1 MGRFLSQPE
10 ITKRRSSLTIS
21 FPKNHKIRQP
31 EVCWWYRGWLNY
43 LIFLGKNYPR
53 NTIILEIILHGIP
66 CSSLEGIKS
75 IGIMSLTAQTN
86 TFTLLINIFLLFFI
100 QLEKPEICFSRI
112 KPDCISYIWKSL
124 SLLAYKLRISSV
136 REELRG
142 NYLK

>member
-10 ITKRRSSLTIS
+10 ITKSRSSLTIS

-75 IGIMSLTAQTN
+75 IGIMPLTAQTN
-86 TFTLLINIFLLFFI
+86 TLTLLINIFLLF
-100 QLEKPEICFSRI
+100 S
-112 KPDCISYIWKSL
+112 SNWKSQKSAL
-124 SLLAYKLRISSV
+124 AGSSLIVSLTF
-136 REELRG
+136 G
-142 NYLK
+142 NPCHC